1 MDGNFINWYN
11 VCFYRYLVLELIEY
25 EKKVTD
31 PKSII
36 IKSEEEKIGTLNN
49 TTENNRTGQN
59 ENKTQ
64 QKSTINN

>member
-1 MDGNFINWYN
+1 
-11 VCFYRYLVLELIEY
+11 VLELIEY